1 VTGLYLDARGRE
13 KHVINQLDRRSL
25 RSVKIGQQLNAT
37 ANVIDGSAA
46 IIGYVA
52 LVKPGAAETCNCK
65 AKDAAHKDTHIA
77 LVTNPANAKDESK
90 YVIVEVTPR
99 TRRR

>member
-52 LVKPGAAETCNCK
+52 W
-65 AKDAAHKDTHIA
+65 
-77 LVTNPANAKDESK
+77 
-90 YVIVEVTPR
+90 
-99 TRRR
+99 

>member
-37 ANVIDGSAA
+37 ANVIDGSADGTSPLLVLQRQSA
-46 IIGYVA
+46 FHTRANETLPVVA
-52 LVKPGAAETCNCK
+52 MRDN
-65 AKDAAHKDTHIA
+65 
-77 LVTNPANAKDESK
+77 
-90 YVIVEVTPR
+90 
-99 TRRR
+99 